1 MEFIFYFWTKRTV
14 IQSKKK
20 NSFISVL
27 VNINIAYTQS
37 QPQERISKALLSN
50 AIKIFL
56 WLKDELKLAILNK
69 TLTRVNTGHQV
80 LPEHIGKPL
89 LKFSQKTV
97 LSCDTLS

>member
-14 IQSKKK
+14 IQSKLII
-20 NSFISVL
+20 SFISVL
-27 VNINIAYTQS
+27 VNIDIAYTQS
-37 QPQERISKALLSN
+37 QPHERISEALLSD
-50 AIKIFL
+50 AVKLLL

-69 TLTRVNTGHQV
+69 TLTRVNTGHPV